1 MVAGH
6 GPTSDIEHGRTY
18 GRETGTLCR
27 DLGTDGGRPGLRYIN
42 ATHMNT
48 FVLVA
53 ILGLALL
60 MIVHETG
67 HLLAARA
74 FGMRVVRFSIG
85 FGPPLWRYQARG
97 SETVYQVALI
107 PFLAYVQIAGMNPF
121 EENDPDDKASYANA
135 SLVGRISA
143 IFAGP
148 LANYLFASVLF
159 FAALIIGGKPVPT
172 TSVVVMDGP
181 AKAAQMKKGDTI
193 LHIDGVQVTDWEQMR
208 KLILAR
214 PNKPLDIEVLRGKE
228 HLTLKVTPQ
237 LKDGGGKIG
246 ISPIEKQVPIGVRE
260 ALSASVRLPFNVV
273 EELVFGLSRIITLKD
288 KPDFKGPVGIV
299 RETSKAAERSTP
311 EFLWFLAALSA
322 YLGGFNLLPF
332 PALDGG
338 RLTFLAYEAV
348 TRRKPNARVEA
359 NIHAFGLMLLIALI
373 TVVTFRG
380 N

>member
-1 MVAGH
+1 M
-6 GPTSDIEHGRTY
+6 
-18 GRETGTLCR
+18 
-27 DLGTDGGRPGLRYIN
+27 N
-42 ATHMNT
+42 AL
-48 FVLVA
+48 VLVA

-60 MIVHETG
+60 MIVHEAG

-85 FGPPLWRYQARG
+85 FGPALWRYQAKG
-97 SETVYQVALI
+97 SETIYQVALI

-121 EENDPDDKASYANA
+121 EDVDADDKSSYANA
-135 SLVGRISA
+135 SLIGRISA

-159 FAALIIGGKPVPT
+159 FAALMIGGNRVQT
-172 TSVVVMDGP
+172 TSVDVINGP

-193 LHIDGVQVTDWEQMR
+193 VGVDGVVVTDWDQMR

-214 PNKPLDIEVLRGKE
+214 PNKTIDVQVVRGTE
-228 HLTLKVTPQ
+228 HLTLKVTPE

-246 ISPIEKQVPIGVRE
+246 VSSIEKQVPMGLRE
-260 ALSASVRLPFNVV
+260 ATKYSVQLPFKVV
-273 EELVFGLSRIITLKD
+273 QELVIGLSRIITLKE

-299 RETSKAAERSTP
+299 RETSKAAELGTP
-311 EFLWFLAALSA
+311 SFLWFLAALSA

-338 RLTFLAYEAV
+338 RLAFLAYEAI
-348 TRRKPNARVEA
+348 TRSKPNARVEA

>member
-1 MVAGH
+1 M
-6 GPTSDIEHGRTY
+6 
-18 GRETGTLCR
+18 
-27 DLGTDGGRPGLRYIN
+27 N
-42 ATHMNT
+42 AL
-48 FVLVA
+48 VLVA

-60 MIVHETG
+60 MIVHEAG

-85 FGPPLWRYQARG
+85 FGPALWRYQAKG
-97 SETVYQVALI
+97 SETIYQVALI

-121 EENDPDDKASYANA
+121 EDVDPDDKSSYANA
-135 SLVGRISA
+135 SLIGRISA

-159 FAALIIGGKPVPT
+159 FAALMIGGNRVQT
-172 TSVVVMDGP
+172 TSVDVINGP

-193 LHIDGVQVTDWEQMR
+193 VGIDGIVVTDWDQMR

-214 PNKPLDIEVLRGKE
+214 PNKPIDVQVVRGTE
-228 HLTLKVTPQ
+228 HLTLKVTPE

-246 ISPIEKQVPIGVRE
+246 VSSIEKQVPMGLRE
-260 ALSASVRLPFNVV
+260 ATKYSVQLPFKVV
-273 EELVFGLSRIITLKD
+273 QELVIGLSRIITLKE

-299 RETSKAAERSTP
+299 RETSKAAELGTP
-311 EFLWFLAALSA
+311 SFLWFLAALSA

-338 RLTFLAYEAV
+338 RLAFLAYEAI
-348 TRRKPNARVEA
+348 TRSKPNARVEA

>member
-1 MVAGH
+1 MNAG
-6 GPTSDIEHGRTY
+6 
-18 GRETGTLCR
+18 
-27 DLGTDGGRPGLRYIN
+27 
-42 ATHMNT
+42 
-48 FVLVA
+48 VLVA
-53 ILGLALL
+53 ILGLAVL

-85 FGPPLWRYQARG
+85 FGPALWKYQARG
-97 SETVYQVALI
+97 SETIYQVALI

-121 EENDPDDKASYANA
+121 EDVDPDDKSSYANA

-159 FAALIIGGKPVPT
+159 FAALMIGGKTVLTTTVVPVE
-172 TSVVVMDGP
+172 GP

-193 LHIDGVQVTDWEQMR
+193 VNIDGVAITDWDQMR
-208 KLILAR
+208 LLISAR
-214 PNKPLDIEVLRGKE
+214 ANKPLDIVVLRGSEK
-228 HLTLKVTPQ
+228 LTLKITPQ

-246 ISPIEKQVPIGVRE
+246 VTPIEKLVPVGARE
-260 ALSASVRLPFNVV
+260 ALTTSIEAPFRVV
-273 EELVFGLSRIITLKD
+273 EELVSGLGRIITGKER
-288 KPDFKGPVGIV
+288 PEFKGPVGIV
-299 RETSKAAERSTP
+299 KETSKAAQHSTAAL
-311 EFLWFLAALSA
+311 LWFLASLSA

-338 RLTFLAYEAV
+338 RLAFLAYEAV

-359 NIHAFGLMLLIALI
+359 NIHAFGLMLLLALI

>member
-1 MVAGH
+1 M
-6 GPTSDIEHGRTY
+6 
-18 GRETGTLCR
+18 
-27 DLGTDGGRPGLRYIN
+27 N
-42 ATHMNT
+42 A

-53 ILGLALL
+53 ILGLAVL
-60 MIVHETG
+60 MIVHEAG

-85 FGPPLWRYQARG
+85 FGPALWRYQAKG

-121 EENDPDDKASYANA
+121 EEVDAEDKSSYANA
-135 SLVGRISA
+135 SLIGRISA

-148 LANYLFASVLF
+148 MANYLFASVLF
-159 FAALIIGGKPVPT
+159 FASLIIGGKPVPT

-193 LHIDGVQVTDWEQMR
+193 LDIDGIAVTDWEQMR
-208 KLILAR
+208 QLILAR
-214 PNKPLDIEVLRGKE
+214 PNKELSVDILRGQE

-237 LKDGGGKIG
+237 LKEGGGKIG
-246 ISPIEKQVPIGVRE
+246 VSPIEKQVPIGMRE
-260 ALSASVRLPFNVV
+260 ALTASVEMPFKVV
-273 EELVFGLSRIITLKD
+273 EDLVVGLSRIITGKE

-299 RETSKAAERSTP
+299 KETSKAAERSTP
-311 EFLWFLAALSA
+311 DFLWFLAALSA

-359 NIHAFGLMLLIALI
+359 NIHAFGLMLLLALI

>member
-1 MVAGH
+1 
-6 GPTSDIEHGRTY
+6 
-18 GRETGTLCR
+18 
-27 DLGTDGGRPGLRYIN
+27 
-42 ATHMNT
+42 MNVV
-48 FVLVA
+48 VLVA

-60 MIVHETG
+60 MIVHEAG

-85 FGPPLWRYQARG
+85 FGPALWKYQARG

-121 EENDPDDKASYANA
+121 EDVDPDDKSSYANA
-135 SLVGRISA
+135 SLVGRVSA

-159 FAALIIGGKPVPT
+159 FAALVIGGNRVPT

-181 AKAAQMKKGDTI
+181 AKAAHMEKGDTI
-193 LHIDGVQVTDWEQMR
+193 LNIDGVAVTDWDQMR

-214 PNKPLDIEVLRGKE
+214 ANKPLDVEVLRGKE

-246 ISPIEKQVPIGVRE
+246 VSPIEKQVPIGMRE
-260 ALSASVRLPFNVV
+260 ALTASVQMPFRVV
-273 EELVFGLSRIITLKD
+273 EDLVVGLSRIITGKER
-288 KPDFKGPVGIV
+288 PDFKGPVGIV

-338 RLTFLAYEAV
+338 RLAFLAYEAV

>member
-1 MVAGH
+1 M
-6 GPTSDIEHGRTY
+6 
-18 GRETGTLCR
+18 
-27 DLGTDGGRPGLRYIN
+27 N
-42 ATHMNT
+42 AV
-48 FVLVA
+48 VLVA
-53 ILGLALL
+53 ILGLAVL
-60 MIVHETG
+60 MIVHEAG

-85 FGPPLWRYQARG
+85 FGPALWRYQARG
-97 SETVYQVALI
+97 SETVYQIALI

-121 EENDPDDKASYANA
+121 EDVDPDDKSSYANA

-159 FAALIIGGKPVPT
+159 FAALIIGGKHLLTTTVVP
-172 TSVVVMDGP
+172 MDGV
-181 AKAAQMKKGDTI
+181 AKSAQMKRGDTI
-193 LHIDGVQVTDWEQMR
+193 LNIDGVPVTDWDQMR
-208 KLILAR
+208 GLISAR
-214 PNKPLDIEVLRGKE
+214 ANKPIDVVVLRGQD
-228 HLTLKVTPQ
+228 HLTLKMTPQ

-246 ISPIEKQVPIGVRE
+246 VTPIEKVVPVGMRE
-260 ALSASVRLPFNVV
+260 ALSDSVRMPFEVV
-273 EELVFGLSRIITLKD
+273 EELVSGLARIITGKE

-299 RETSKAAERSTP
+299 KETSKAAERSTAV
-311 EFLWFLAALSA
+311 FLGFLASLSA

-338 RLTFLAYEAV
+338 RLAFLAYEAV